1 MIIDGDKYD
10 FVENQADRNYVLD
23 LIEDRLVTLGNLS
36 AKQAEKLKKSAVPN
50 KKTVALIGLQFF

>member
-36 AKQAEKLKKSAVPN
+36 AKQAEKLKQARH
-50 KKTVALIGLQFF
+50 A